1 MPAWI
6 QSPLVSFEPLPD
18 GWTVWTDETDG
29 RAILVYRPDVFDTEA
44 FPAPCMPTL
53 FLTDRS
59 QKRRPEARYVVTDS
73 WYVTLTLEPDVEGE
87 TEEYDTREAAVAGAR
102 EYARRFVDGEVDY
115 RGLYQAPR
123 EEYLDELDELVG
135 EGADGRGEGE
145 SGEDPGDADGGA
157 A

>member
-1 MPAWI
+1 MPTWI
-6 QSPLVSFEPLPD
+6 RSFPVSFDSLPD
-18 GWTVWTDETDG
+18 GWTVWTDESDG

-87 TEEYDTREAAVAGAR
+87 TEEYDTREAAVDGAR

-115 RGLYQAPR
+115 RALYQVPR
-123 EEYLDELDELVG
+123 DEYLDELDELVG
-135 EGADGRGEGE
+135 EGGADRADG
-145 SGEDPGDADGGA
+145 DDG
-157 A
+157 